1 MMRIGFILC
10 AAACFFATGAARAE
24 DAAKAKPE
32 DATKAA
38 ALDPKLEAR
47 LAAEKEARKAC
58 KTDIC
63 KAFAE
68 RKSAGAVN
76 CEATK
81 TWVDQEIAGNI
92 LSGYVG
98 WPWGHATCTAHIDLD
113 REALAKATSEPEAT
127 IKLKQH
133 TLKCLI
139 DKKGGEGK
147 EEDFYVLKFSIA
159 PEITFKNGRATD
171 VKLNWS
177 NVDAPALLKGAVWSA
192 TTLDK
197 TFDVLGGQ
205 AAKHINNFIY
215 ERCKEVGVEIAAKK

>member
-1 MMRIGFILC
+1 MKGIGFVLC
-10 AAACFFATGAARAE
+10 AAMSFIAIEAARAE
-24 DAAKAKPE
+24 DAPKAP
-32 DATKAA
+32 AM
-38 ALDPKLEAR
+38 DPKLEAR

-68 RKSAGAVN
+68 RKAGDPIS

-81 TWVDQEIAGNI
+81 TWVDEDIAAKI
-92 LSGYVG
+92 LAGYVS
-98 WPWGHATCTAHIDLD
+98 WPWGHATCTAQINLERD
-113 REALAKATSEPEAT
+113 ALAKAMSGPEAKIT
-127 IKLKQH
+127 LTKH
-133 TLKCLI
+133 TLKCLV

-147 EEDFYVLKFSIA
+147 EADSYVLKFSIA
-159 PEITFKNGRATD
+159 PEISFKDGKATD

-177 NVDAPALLKGAVWSA
+177 DVDAPVLLKGAVWSA

-215 ERCKEVGVEIAAKK
+215 ERCKEVGVEIAEKK

>member
-1 MMRIGFILC
+1 MIRIGLVLC
-10 AAACFFATGAARAE
+10 AAACFFAIEGAKAE
-24 DAAKAKPE
+24 D
-32 DATKAA
+32 DTKAVP
-38 ALDPKLEAR
+38 LDPKLEAR

-68 RKSAGAVN
+68 RKGGGAIS

-81 TWVDQEIAGNI
+81 TWPDEEIATKI
-92 LSGYVG
+92 LAGYVS
-98 WPWGHATCTAHIDLD
+98 WPWGHATCTSQINLD
-113 REALAKATSEPEAT
+113 RDAVAKAMSDPEAKIKLAK
-127 IKLKQH
+127 H
-133 TLKCLI
+133 TLKCLV

-147 EEDFYVLKFSIA
+147 EADSYVLKFSIA
-159 PEITFKNGRATD
+159 PEISFKNGKATD

-177 NVDAPALLKGAVWSA
+177 EVDAPALLKGAVWSA

-205 AAKHINNFIY
+205 AAKRINAFVY
-215 ERCKEVGVEIAAKK
+215 ERCKEVGVEIPEKK